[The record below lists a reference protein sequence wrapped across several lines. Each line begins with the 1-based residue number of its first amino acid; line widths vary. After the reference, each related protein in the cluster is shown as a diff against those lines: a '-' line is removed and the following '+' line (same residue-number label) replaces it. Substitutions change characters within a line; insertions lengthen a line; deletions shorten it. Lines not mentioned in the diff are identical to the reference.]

1 MKKFAFIT
9 SLVLSACTLCSLSA
23 CGDVSEVI
31 EKTQKNRVEN
41 SIEKMEDISKTFEKG
56 TVSGNTYSST
66 FSNIKFEAPDGWVF
80 ATDEELSQSM
90 NAGADVV
97 GDDIGLKDAELN
109 KKLIEK
115 TTIYD
120 MMASNEYTG
129 ENVIVL
135 YENIKAYGLDPE
147 EFSETDYINQVKKNL
162 TTMNN
167 DTLSYTQKGGIE
179 TISIDGMDFTK
190 TIFTAEIKGYD
201 VSIEQIYYVHKI
213 DDYMVGMILSSG
225 ISGNDMSIYEKCF
238 TANN

>member
-9 SLVLSACTLCSLSA
+9 SLVLSVCTLCSFSA
-23 CGDVSEVI
+23 CGDASEVI
-31 EKTQKNRVEN
+31 EKVQKNKVEN

-56 TVSGNTYSST
+56 SVSGNTYSSS
-66 FSNIKFEAPDGWVF
+66 FSNIKFESPDGWTF

-90 NAGADVV
+90 NEGVDVV
-97 GDDIGLKDAELN
+97 GDDIGFKDAELN

-129 ENVIVL
+129 ENIIVL
-135 YENIKAYGLDPE
+135 YENIKAYGLDPD

-179 TISIDGMDFTK
+179 TVNMAGMDFTK
-190 TIFTAEIKGYD
+190 TTFTAEIKGYD
-201 VSIEQIYYVHKI
+201 VSIEQIYYVHKTG
-213 DDYMVGMILSSG
+213 DYMTGIILSSG

-238 TANN
+238 TANE